1 MKEKKKKKKHK
12 CDLVTTLFHSL
23 LGNGKSPQP
32 LKLPNIKKGKK
43 PQCLR
48 LLAISCKRTPSI
60 STMVGTHVPNNLPCM
75 KVLMMALS

>member
-1 MKEKKKKKKHK
+1 MKEKQNKKKHK

-32 LKLPNIKKGKK
+32 LKLQNIKKGKK

-48 LLAISCKRTPSI
+48 LLAISCKRTRSI

>member
-1 MKEKKKKKKHK
+1 MKEKKKKKNHK

-23 LGNGKSPQP
+23 LGNGKSLQP

-48 LLAISCKRTPSI
+48 LLAMSCKRMPSI
-60 STMVGTHVPNNLPCM
+60 STMVAP
-75 KVLMMALS
+75 LSPTIYFV